1 VSDPAADVA
10 FDRRAAYLPA
20 ADALVLADLHLG
32 RVADS
37 AVDFP
42 LGERADLTDRLAAVL
57 ARFDPATVAVAGD
70 VLHAFD
76 RLPDGTADALGA
88 VVETVRAAGAE
99 LAPVAGNHDAQ
110 LDAIWAGDAPAER
123 RLADGTVVVHG
134 HEEPSAGTDRYV
146 LGHDH
151 PAVEIEGARHPCF
164 LYGPG
169 AYRGAD
175 VLVLPAFSR
184 AASGTTVGGRRGAS
198 FMSPLLADADAFRP
212 VVFDPGAG
220 EALSFPPLA
229 AFRAVR

>member
-1 VSDPAADVA
+1 VSDPPADVA

-20 ADALVLADLHLG
+20 ADAVVLSDLHLG

-37 AVDFP
+37 AVAFP
-42 LGERADLTDRLAAVL
+42 LGERADLTDRLAAAL
-57 ARFDPATVAVAGD
+57 ERFDPATVAVAGD

-76 RLPDGTADALGA
+76 HLPDGAADALGA
-88 VVETVRAAGAE
+88 VVETVRAAGAAF
-99 LAPVAGNHDAQ
+99 APVAGNHDAR
-110 LDAIWAGDAPAER
+110 LAAVWAGDAPAER

-134 HEEPSAGTDRYV
+134 HEEPSADADRYV

-151 PAVEIEGARHPCF
+151 PAVDVEGARHPCF

-184 AASGTTVGGRRGAS
+184 AARGTPVGDCRAGE

-212 VVFDPGAG
+212 VVFDPDAG
-220 EALSFPPLA
+220 EALPFPPLA
-229 AFRAVR
+229 EFRAVR